1 MKILSILTVVLA
13 LGLPG
18 PASANLLPWARV
30 GFYGNAEG
38 SVRAVY
44 DAGPGELVIYV
55 VLRNYT
61 PTEGVGTVRFSA
73 VPPPCFDAV
82 HLGESSDYP
91 VTGDS
96 QAGAWV
102 WPLNCTEGAYLVMTI
117 VYTVQGGTWD
127 CCWFEPQPF
136 PGESQVDATDCSIMG
151 FEWIATEGL
160 WINPNN
166 PMTCT
171 APVEET
177 TWGAIKA
184 MYR

>member
-1 MKILSILTVVLA
+1 MKNLALLALVLA

-18 PASANLLPWARV
+18 PATANPLPWAKV
-30 GFYGNAEG
+30 GFYGDAEG
-38 SVRAVY
+38 TVHAVY
-44 DAGPGELVIYV
+44 DSAPGTLVIYV
-55 VLRNYT
+55 VLRNMA
-61 PTEGVGTVRFSA
+61 PDGAGTVRFSA

-102 WPLNCTEGAYLVMTI
+102 LPLNCSQGVYLVMTI
-117 VYTVQGGTWD
+117 VYTVRGGTWD
-127 CCWFEPQPF
+127 CCWFEPQPL
-136 PGESQVDATDCSIMG
+136 PGESQVDATDCSMVG

-171 APVEET
+171 APVEAT

-184 MYR
+184 LYR